1 MLKVLAIAGTL
12 LAGTFLRAEPVCVD
26 GVCYP
31 SEEAARE
38 AAVIVPFGAG
48 RHDAMPSPETR
59 TDGAADA
66 DGRRLAMGYMSSA
79 ELIAFLRNEP
89 PPDGRLEDH
98 ALWLVI
104 LLVLVG
110 GLAANL
116 TPCVLPL
123 VPINLILIGKGWR
136 RGAAYAAGITTAY
149 GVLGLAAAF
158 GGLAFG
164 TLQSSPWFN
173 AGVAVVFTVLA
184 LAMLDLVHLPELRGL
199 KGFKGFKG
207 SKGSTGSQGFKGS
220 TGSQGS
226 TGLMGLNGLK
236 AYVLGLGAATLAGAC
251 VEPILIATLL
261 LTAKWFAAGRV
272 WAVALPFVLGAG
284 MGLPYPFAAAGMS
297 VLPKPGAWMVWVK
310 RAFALVFVVMACW
323 YGWQAS
329 KALTPSKTFEPSTS
343 LESLRPLKPLRPSPS
358 MPATASKPL
367 FIKIGAPWCRNCASM
382 ARTTF
387 KDPAVVRELSAYEV
401 REIEI
406 NTFTDLAS
414 YPELKGLDIK
424 GLPAYVVEDR

>member
-1 MLKVLAIAGTL
+1 MLKVLAIAGAL

-38 AAVIVPFGAG
+38 AGVIVPAGAG
-48 RHDAMPSPETR
+48 QHNASPSPAIHTEA
-59 TDGAADA
+59 AADA

-79 ELIAFLRNEP
+79 ELIAFLRNERP
-89 PPDGRLEDH
+89 TASLEDH
-98 ALWLVI
+98 ALWLII
-104 LLVLVG
+104 LLVLLG

-149 GVLGLAAAF
+149 GVLGLAAAL

-173 AGVAVVFTVLA
+173 GGVAVVFSILA
-184 LAMLDLVHLPELRGL
+184 LEILDMLHLKGLSGL
-199 KGFKGFKG
+199 KGLFKGVG
-207 SKGSTGSQGFKGS
+207 SSGSSGARGSSSSSGPK
-220 TGSQGS
+220 
-226 TGLMGLNGLK
+226 GLMGFDGLK
-236 AYVLGLGAATLAGAC
+236 AYMLGLGAATLAGAC

-272 WAVALPFVLGAG
+272 WAVVLPFVLGAG
-284 MGLPYPFAAAGMS
+284 MGLPYPFAAAGLS

-310 RAFALVFVVMACW
+310 RVFALVFFIMAGW
-323 YGWQAS
+323 YGWQA
-329 KALTPSKTFEPSTS
+329 AQTLTPPTS
-343 LESLRPLKPLRPSPS
+343 AKPVTPLAPLTSAKPV
-358 MPATASKPL
+358 
-367 FIKIGAPWCRNCASM
+367 FIKIGAPWCRNCAAM

-406 NTFTDLAS
+406 ESFADLAR
-414 YPELKGLDIK
+414 YPELAGLDIK
-424 GLPAYVVEDR
+424 GLPAYVVVTKREDR

>member
-1 MLKVLAIAGTL
+1 MRRTLSILAVVVAA
-12 LAGTFLRAEPVCVD
+12 LALQAEPVCVD

-38 AAVIVPFGAG
+38 AGVIVPFGAG
-48 RHDAMPSPETR
+48 RHDATPLPEAR
-59 TDGAADA
+59 TEGAADA

-184 LAMLDLVHLPELRGL
+184 LAMLDLIHLPELRGL
-199 KGFKGFKG
+199 KGFSGFKG
-207 SKGSTGSQGFKGS
+207 SMGSKGFEGSTGF
-220 TGSQGS
+220 
-226 TGLMGLNGLK
+226 NGLK

-261 LTAKWFAAGRV
+261 LTAKWFAAGRI

-284 MGLPYPFAAAGMS
+284 MGLPYPFAAAGLS

-329 KALTPSKTFEPSTS
+329 KS
-343 LESLRPLKPLRPSPS
+343 LESLRTLEPLKPLTPS
-358 MPATASKPL
+358 MPATSSKPL

-387 KDPAVVRELSAYEV
+387 KDPAVVRELSAYDV

-406 NTFTDLAS
+406 DSFADLARH
-414 YPELKGLDIK
+414 PELKGLDIK
-424 GLPAYVVEDR
+424 GLPAYVVVREGEKVGR